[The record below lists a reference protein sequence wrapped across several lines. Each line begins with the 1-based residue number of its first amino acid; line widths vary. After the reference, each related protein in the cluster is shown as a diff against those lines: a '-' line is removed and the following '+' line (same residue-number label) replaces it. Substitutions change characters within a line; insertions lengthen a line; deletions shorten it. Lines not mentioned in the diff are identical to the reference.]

1 MKVEPN
7 ASGIASQYS
16 EAKLLKPDILIDI
29 YTTFNH
35 FWITANFDKFLWTNK
50 IYYFTLKF

>member
-1 MKVEPN
+1 MKVEPNEPN

-16 EAKLLKPDILIDI
+16 EAKLLKPDIMIDI

-35 FWITANFDKFLWTNK
+35 F
-50 IYYFTLKF
+50 

>member
-1 MKVEPN
+1 MKVEPNEPN
-7 ASGIASQYS
+7 ASGIASQYSQYS

-35 FWITANFDKFLWTNK
+35 F
-50 IYYFTLKF
+50 